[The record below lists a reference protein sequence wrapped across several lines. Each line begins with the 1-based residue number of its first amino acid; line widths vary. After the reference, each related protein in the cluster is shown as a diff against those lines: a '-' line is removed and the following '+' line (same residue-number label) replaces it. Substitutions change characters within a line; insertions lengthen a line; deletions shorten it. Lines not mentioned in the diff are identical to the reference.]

1 MTIRPFVP
9 AVALLILLAA
19 CNGSQD
25 KPTTTSVPDPTSSA
39 PTTAAL
45 PTSTAAP
52 PTATTLSPLPVGEDL
67 DAVVRALS
75 TRVTQLARRPELAAL
90 DGIYDPEANVRPK
103 VEAFVRNLI
112 ACGCRYDDEG
122 TVIVSTSIVS
132 RAASNVALVEVVT
145 RHGPQRVVDG
155 TGKVVEEGKG
165 WEPRREHWQLTRPV
179 REPDQPWKI
188 RSEQVIGPA

>member
-1 MTIRPFVP
+1 MTIRPFVL
-9 AVALLILLAA
+9 AAALLMLLAA

-25 KPTTTSVPDPTSSA
+25 KPTAATQPDPTSSA
-39 PTTAAL
+39 PTTSAL
-45 PTSTAAP
+45 PTTTAAP
-52 PTATTLSPLPVGEDL
+52 PTAVTPGPLPVGEDL

-75 TRVTQLARRPELAAL
+75 ARVTQLARKPEMAAL

-103 VEAFVRNLI
+103 VESFVKNLI

-145 RHGPQRVVDG
+145 RHGPQRVLDG
-155 TGKVVEEGKG
+155 NGRIVKEGKG

-179 REPDQPWKI
+179 REPNQPWKI
-188 RSEQVIGPA
+188 RSEQVIGPV